1 MQEYEKP
8 LYLLMAASI
17 AVCVVIGVVS
27 DGLVQSL
34 QGLLL
39 LQQHAGRLINDFT
52 LIGGVGGAMFNAA
65 SMGILFLLLVRMSDI
80 RLSGPTIAAVFTI
93 MGFSLFGKTP
103 SNALPIVIGV
113 YLAGRIAGKPFT
125 SYIIIAMFG
134 TALGPLVSFLT
145 YEAGFT
151 GAGALLL
158 GALGGVLAGILLPA
172 LSMAMLKFHEG
183 YNIYNIGFAS
193 GFLGLF
199 AAALLAA
206 SNFDV
211 SIRVIWNDEPYLG
224 LTLLVPIVSLLFII
238 FGIAVDGKKIFGN
251 LKELLSQTGRLPSDF
266 IEMVSPGSALVNSG
280 ALGLAASAYL
290 LIIGADINGPTIGGM
305 LTIMGFA
312 TFGKHLKNSWPVAAG
327 VFTATLL
334 FGKSLTAPGP
344 VLALLFG
351 TTLAPIA
358 GEFGILIG
366 FAAGFTHLLIVE
378 RTAAWHG
385 GMDLYNNGFAGGLTA
400 TLFVAVIEWVEA
412 NKKYVPHKGKRLK
425 EVDQ

>member
-1 MQEYEKP
+1 MLDFEKP
-8 LYLLMAASI
+8 LYLLMGASI
-17 AVCVVIGVVS
+17 AVLLIIGVVS
-27 DGLVQSL
+27 DGFEQSI
-34 QGLLL
+34 QGFIL

-52 LIGGVGGAMFNAA
+52 LIGGTGGAMFNAA
-65 SMGILFLLLVRMSDI
+65 LMGILFLLLVRLSDI

-103 SNALPIVIGV
+103 ANALPIVIGV
-113 YLAGRIAGKPFT
+113 YLAGRIAAKPFKN
-125 SYIIIAMFG
+125 YIIIAMFG

-145 YEAGFT
+145 YEAGFS
-151 GAGALLL
+151 GAGALLI
-158 GALGGVLAGILLPA
+158 GALGGILAGILLPA

-206 SNFDV
+206 SSLDV
-211 SIRVIWNDEPYLG
+211 SIRVIWNEEPYLG
-224 LTLLVPIVSLLFII
+224 LVLLVPIISLLFI
-238 FGIAVDGKKIFGN
+238 FLGVFLDGKKILGN
-251 LKELLSQTGRLPSDF
+251 LRNLLGQTGRLPSDF
-266 IEMVSPGSALVNSG
+266 IEMVSSGSALVNSG
-280 ALGLAASAYL
+280 ALGLAASTYL
-290 LIIGADINGPTIGGM
+290 LIIGADFNGPTIGGM
-305 LTIMGFA
+305 FTIMGFA
-312 TFGKHLKNSWPVAAG
+312 TFGKHLKNCWPVAVG

-358 GEFGILIG
+358 GEFGILMG

-378 RTAAWHG
+378 RSAAWHG

-400 TLFVAVIEWVEA
+400 TLFVAVIEWF
-412 NKKYVPHKGKRLK
+412 NSSRKSWNN
-425 EVDQ
+425 

>member
-199 AAALLAA
+199 AAAMLAA

>member
-34 QGLLL
+34 QGLFL

>member
-103 SNALPIVIGV
+103 SNALPIVVGV

-412 NKKYVPHKGKRLK
+412 NKKYVPHKGKK
-425 EVDQ
+425 T